1 MTQSPL
7 NTQAPQ
13 DVVIQSGFLNYFNWQ
28 NANQK
33 SAWIY
38 LNKQDGTDQ
47 QGNRAYQ
54 SVFCQVFGN
63 AARML
68 ASYYEQM
75 QQAKNNGGRLQVLVQ
90 IHTGM
95 VTSFTPQNQQGAPAR
110 PVTHIKGFKAYILN
124 PQDRM
129 ITDFSEDSRWDL
141 QGGQQ
146 GGYAPQGN
154 QAPQQG
160 GQQGGYAP
168 QGNQAPQQGG
178 QQGGYAPQ
186 QGGQQGGYAPQGNQA
201 PQQGG
206 QTPKQNGIEE
216 PDFDFDDD
224 IPF

>member
-160 GQQGGYAP
+160 GHAP
-168 QGNQAPQQGG
+168 QGNQ
-178 QQGGYAPQ
+178 APQ